1 VTRFSLNEDKR
12 RAGKAA
18 IFWLSYGLMID
29 VGIRRRRARLDVR
42 AIAEVLGWSCLV
54 IALAYVGYLL
64 HVTLYIA
71 SLVFLLAAVF
81 ATIASGAWAGCFIS
95 LVAALCL
102 DYFYIPPI
110 LHFDVADANGW
121 MALATFEVCALVISR
136 LSSRERER
144 RLEVETHRKQM
155 ERLYDLSRATASLD
169 MRQPLGPQL
178 AYLIL
183 RSFDFEDVSVFDA
196 INGRMD
202 HAGNWSGEESEAAR
216 TAYLL
221 DKNDDN
227 GDARTSTRV
236 LRIGSSLVGA
246 LTLHGDVSDMLA
258 DALASLVAMTFERA
272 RSLEKETRA
281 ESAHQSEK
289 LRGAVLDALAHAF
302 KTPLTVIR
310 IASAGLLEAGDLP
323 PDRVEL
329 ASLIDGESMRLSQLC
344 DRLLQTAKLE
354 AEKVKLKWEDIDI
367 QKLVEEVKEEL
378 SESLKGHPLEVSAPS
393 GLALVSGDRE
403 LLATVLG
410 QYLDNAAKYSN
421 PETPIGI
428 SVRDSATELVVAV
441 HSLGP
446 VIPIGDRERVFERF
460 YRCPQAMTRA
470 LGTGVGLSIVKK
482 AAEAHHGH
490 VWVISAESEGTTF
503 FLSLPKIR
511 YGEGKHEPWNDFDRR

>member
-1 VTRFSLNEDKR
+1 MTHVGIR
-12 RAGKAA
+12 RAGKR
-18 IFWLSYGLMID
+18 
-29 VGIRRRRARLDVR
+29 VTVR

-54 IALAYVGYLL
+54 VAMAYAGYRL
-64 HVTLYIA
+64 HATLYTA
-71 SLVFLLAAVF
+71 SLVFLLATVF
-81 ATIASGAWAGCFIS
+81 ATMGSGAWAGSLLS
-95 LVAALCL
+95 LVAAGCL
-102 DYFYIPPI
+102 DYFYIPPV
-110 LHFDVADANGW
+110 LHFDIADTDGW

-144 RLEVETHRKQM
+144 TIEVETHRKQM
-155 ERLYDLSRATASLD
+155 EQLYDLSRATASLD
-169 MRQPLGPQL
+169 MHQPLGPQL

-196 INGRMD
+196 INGRLD
-202 HAGNWSGEESEAAR
+202 HAGPWSGEESEAAR

-221 DKNDDN
+221 DKNNDN
-227 GDARTSTRV
+227 RDARTITRV
-236 LRIGSSLVGA
+236 LRTGSSLVGA
-246 LTLHGDVSDMLA
+246 LTLHGEVSGILA

-354 AEKVKLKWEDIDI
+354 AEKVRLKWEDIDI
-367 QKLVEEVKEEL
+367 SKLVEEVKQEFA
-378 SESLKGHPLEVSAPS
+378 ESLKDHPLKISVPS
-393 GLALVSGDRE
+393 GMALVAGDRE

-410 QYLDNAAKYSN
+410 QYLDNATKYSN
-421 PETPIGI
+421 PDSPIDI

-446 VIPIGDRERVFERF
+446 VIPLSDRERVFERF
-460 YRCPQAMTRA
+460 YRCPEAMTRA

-490 VWVISAESEGTTF
+490 VWVISAEKEGTTF

-511 YGEGKHEPWNDFDRR
+511 YGEAKHEPWNDFDRR

>member
-1 VTRFSLNEDKR
+1 MTDVRFR
-12 RAGKAA
+12 HAA
-18 IFWLSYGLMID
+18 KQ
-29 VGIRRRRARLDVR
+29 LDIR

-54 IALAYVGYLL
+54 AAIAYTGYRL
-64 HVTLYIA
+64 HATLYTA
-71 SLVFLLAAVF
+71 SLVFLLAIVF
-81 ATIASGAWAGCFIS
+81 ATIASGAWAGSLLS
-95 LVAALCL
+95 LVAAGCL

-110 LHFDVADANGW
+110 LHFDIADADGW

-144 RLEVETHRKQM
+144 TLEVETHRKQM
-155 ERLYDLSRATASLD
+155 EQLYDLSRATASLD
-169 MRQPLGPQL
+169 MHQPLGPQL

-196 INGRMD
+196 INGRLD
-202 HAGNWSGEESEAAR
+202 HAGTWSGEESEAAR

-221 DKNDDN
+221 DKNNDN
-227 GDARTSTRV
+227 RDARTVTRV

-246 LTLHGDVSDMLA
+246 LTLHGEVSGILA

-310 IASAGLLEAGDLP
+310 VASAGLLEAGDLP

-354 AEKVKLKWEDIDI
+354 AEKVRLKWEDIDI
-367 QKLVEEVKEEL
+367 SKLVDEVKQEL
-378 SESLKGHPLEVSAPS
+378 SVSLKNHPLNISVPQ
-393 GLALVSGDRE
+393 GLASVSGDKE

-421 PETPIGI
+421 PDTTIDI
-428 SVRDSATELVVAV
+428 SVKDSATELVVAV

-446 VIPIGDRERVFERF
+446 VISLNDRERVFERF
-460 YRCPQAMTRA
+460 YRCPEAMTRA

-490 VWVISAESEGTTF
+490 VWVISAENEGTTF

-511 YGEGKHEPWNDFDRR
+511 YGEERHEPWNDFDRR

>member
-1 VTRFSLNEDKR
+1 MT
-12 RAGKAA
+12 
-18 IFWLSYGLMID
+18 D
-29 VGIRRRRARLDVR
+29 VGIHREKEQPTIRDV
-42 AIAEVLGWSCLV
+42 AEVLGWSCLV
-54 IALAYVGYLL
+54 VALAYIGYLL
-64 HVTLYIA
+64 HATLYTA
-71 SLVFLLAAVF
+71 SLIFLLATVF
-81 ATIASGAWAGCFIS
+81 AAMASGAWAGSFLS
-95 LVAALCL
+95 LVAAGCL
-102 DYFYIPPI
+102 DFFYIPPV
-110 LHFDVADANGW
+110 LHFDIRDTDGW

-136 LSSRERER
+136 LSSRERQR
-144 RLEVETHRKQM
+144 TREVETHRKQM
-155 ERLYDLSRATASLD
+155 EQLYDLSRATASLN

-183 RSFDFEDVSVFDA
+183 QSFNFEDVSIFDA
-196 INGRMD
+196 INGRLD
-202 HAGNWSGEESEAAR
+202 HAGTWSGEESEAAR

-221 DKNDDN
+221 DKNNDN
-227 GDARTSTRV
+227 YEARTTTRV
-236 LRIGSSLVGA
+236 LRTGSSLVGA
-246 LTLHGDVSDMLA
+246 LTLHGDVSGMLT

-310 IASAGLLEAGDLP
+310 VASAGLLEAGGLP

-354 AEKVKLKWEDIDI
+354 AEKVRLKWEEIDI
-367 QKLVEEVKEEL
+367 AKLVEEVKEEL
-378 SESLKGHPLEVSAPS
+378 AELLKGHPLEVSVPS
-393 GLALVSGDRE
+393 GVASVSGDKE

-421 PETPIGI
+421 PHTQIDI

-441 HSLGP
+441 HSFGP
-446 VIPIGDRERVFERF
+446 VIPIEDRERVFERF
-460 YRCPQAMTRA
+460 YRCPEANTRA

-503 FLSLPKIR
+503 FLSLPKIK
-511 YGEGKHEPWNDFDRR
+511 YVEGKHEPWNDFDRR